1 LAPDSLR
8 SDRIALGRRLAAISV
23 LASAALA
30 VLNILVGLASG
41 STSVVAAGVEF
52 AGDFAAS
59 LLVFAGLS
67 IAARPPDHNHPYGH
81 GRFETIS
88 GLLVGLILAGGGA
101 LICYRSLQQIGEMHH
116 PPRIAGVWSLGFSIV
131 LKLILS
137 VSKFRFGRRIQSAA
151 LEADAWND
159 AVDVLSGGVAL
170 VAVWL
175 AISDPG
181 RFLAADHWGGFA
193 VGVIVIFT
201 GLRVVRETSF
211 ELADTMPDPERLAEI
226 RRISTGVPGVH
237 GIEKCFAR
245 KSGLRYFVDLHVE
258 VDPHLPVWQGH
269 EIATQ
274 VRIRLK
280 ESCVWIADVL
290 VHVEPTP
297 GWEAPNVPPDGTP

>member
-1 LAPDSLR
+1 LAPVSLR

-30 VLNILVGLASG
+30 ALNILVGLASG

-67 IAARPPDHNHPYGH
+67 IASRPPDHNHPYGH

-101 LICYRSLQQIGEMHH
+101 LICYRSLQQIGQMQH
-116 PPRIAGVWSLGFSIV
+116 PPRIAGVWSLGVSIV

-159 AVDVLSGGVAL
+159 AVDVLSGSVAL

-226 RRISTGVPGVH
+226 RQISTSVAGVH

-280 ESCVWIADVL
+280 ESCAWIADVL
-290 VHVEPTP
+290 VHVEPAP
-297 GWEAPNVPPDGTP
+297 GWDAPEAPPDSAA